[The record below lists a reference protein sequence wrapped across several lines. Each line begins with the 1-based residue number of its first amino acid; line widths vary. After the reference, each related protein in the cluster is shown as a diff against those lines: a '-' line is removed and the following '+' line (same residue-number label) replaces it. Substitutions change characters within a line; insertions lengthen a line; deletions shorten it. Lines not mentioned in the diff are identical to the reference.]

1 MEKEMPG
8 LMLAGRKILV
18 VGGGQIPEDGDP
30 PANGHAITLAAATE
44 GATVCV
50 ADKSAEAAAATAMQ
64 VRQNGGTA
72 FEHIA
77 DISDPP
83 QVANMIER
91 AAACMEGLDG
101 LVLNVGFG
109 SGLGIAETTH
119 EDWDM
124 VFSVNVRAHM
134 LACKAALPLMP
145 VGASIVFISSVGG
158 RRFVNRYLSYASS
171 KAAVEGL
178 ARSIA
183 AEGEERG
190 IRANV
195 AVLGFID
202 TPIGRRAN
210 SKIPGR
216 AQRSLPFGR
225 QGRAEECANAV
236 VFLLSDRASYVN
248 AHCLVVDGGWS
259 VLR

>member
-1 MEKEMPG
+1 MPG
-8 LMLAGRKILV
+8 MMLAGRKILV
-18 VGGGQIPEDGDP
+18 VGGGQVQEDGDP
-30 PANGHAITLAAATE
+30 PANGRTIALAAATE

-50 ADKSAEAAAATAMQ
+50 ADKSAEGAAATAMQ
-64 VRQNGGTA
+64 VRQNGGIA
-72 FEHIA
+72 FEHVA
-77 DISDPP
+77 DISDPA
-83 QVANMIER
+83 QVENMIKQ
-91 AAACMEGLDG
+91 AAAGMAGLDG

-109 SGLGIAETTH
+109 LGLGIDETTQ

-145 VGASIVFISSVGG
+145 VGASIVFISSIAA
-158 RRFVNRYLSYASS
+158 RRVVNRYLSYSSS

-183 AEGEERG
+183 AEGESRL

-202 TPIGRRAN
+202 TPISRRAN

-216 AQRSLPFGR
+216 AQRSFPFGR